1 MLDGRVL
8 RTKRNG
14 RDEGMEGSSNAK
26 GKVGTSGKACFFFY
40 GVAGERCIAALTEE
54 SQSAPRV
61 ARVARMEKAKE
72 AKEAKEACKPTR
84 V

>member
-1 MLDGRVL
+1 L
-8 RTKRNG
+8 
-14 RDEGMEGSSNAK
+14 
-26 GKVGTSGKACFFFY
+26 FFFY